1 MACIEPDGSLT
12 LTGQRLLEE
21 IAKEPLTPKEI
32 AAVLEEPI
40 FKMRARI
47 REMVEADLI
56 EENDGAYSITEKGT
70 GMVA

>member
-12 LTGQRLLEE
+12 LTGQRLLQE
-21 IAKEPLTPKEI
+21 IAENPMTPQEI
-32 AAVLEEPI
+32 ASTLEEPI

-56 EENDGAYSITEKGT
+56 EEKDGEYSATEKGK
-70 GMVA
+70 GMV

>member
-21 IAKEPLTPKEI
+21 VAKQPLTPQEI
-32 AAVLEEPI
+32 ARLLEEPI

-47 REMVEADLI
+47 REMVEAELI
-56 EENDGAYSITEKGT
+56 EEEDGAYSVTEKGR
-70 GMVA
+70 GMV